1 MRRLTAVLAFVLVAA
16 CGGDT
21 GGVTTT
27 AAGGESTTTSV
38 STTAPA
44 ETTTTTTTIAVATG
58 PLRGFSISPQDSSAE
73 AFAGFL
79 ELVEES
85 STLLEW
91 VGDGFEWAD
100 DPGTPDITIQLAA
113 QAGVEPIT
121 IGGWVRTEDGSL
133 LRPLDETNF
142 ETYVEAARGYAG
154 EHSPRYM
161 GFGVEIDTHWREFP
175 DQWERS
181 TELFDA
187 VAAAI
192 HEASPDTHV
201 FVVFQ
206 LERLRGMQGGLF
218 GGENSD
224 DLAAW
229 HLLDDFPEA
238 DLIGFTTYPGIVF
251 ESPAD
256 IPDDYY
262 TSIAGHTSKPVI
274 FSEMGWHA
282 GGDFGPWSGSEEH
295 QAEFVE
301 RFPALIDGLDVEF
314 YTWSFLFDQPVPGVF
329 GTMGL
334 FTSDGTP
341 RPAWDTWLEMGDGR

>member
-1 MRRLTAVLAFVLVAA
+1 MRRRMALVAILLVSA
-16 CGGDT
+16 CGGET
-21 GGVTTT
+21 SSSTS
-27 AAGGESTTTSV
+27 STTSTGATDTTGV
-38 STTAPA
+38 STTSTTV
-44 ETTTTTTTIAVATG
+44 TTTTTTTTSLPSG

-73 AFAGFL
+73 AFTGFL
-79 ELVEES
+79 ELLAES
-85 STLLEW
+85 SALLEW

-121 IGGWVRTEDGSL
+121 IGGWARTEDGSL
-133 LRPLDETNF
+133 IRPLDDGNF
-142 ETYVEAARGYAG
+142 DMYVEAARGYAAD
-154 EHSPRYM
+154 HTPRYM

-187 VAAAI
+187 VAGAI
-192 HEASPDTHV
+192 HGASADTLV

-218 GGENSD
+218 GGENSE

-251 ESPAD
+251 ESPDD
-256 IPDDYY
+256 IPADYY
-262 TSIAGHTSKPVI
+262 TSIAEHTSKPVL

-295 QAEFVE
+295 QAAFIEL
-301 RFPALIDGLDVEF
+301 FPSLIEGLDVEF
-314 YTWSFLFDQPVPGVF
+314 YTWSFMFDQPIPGVF
-329 GTMGL
+329 ETMGL
-334 FTSDGTP
+334 FTADGTA
-341 RPAWDTWLEMGDGR
+341 RPGWDAWLGLDG

>member
-1 MRRLTAVLAFVLVAA
+1 MRRCAPVLVFVLVAA

-21 GGVTTT
+21 GGATTTTT
-27 AAGGESTTTSV
+27 AADGSATTS
-38 STTAPA
+38 SPTTSAPGS
-44 ETTTTTTTIAVATG
+44 TTTTTVVPAE

-79 ELVEES
+79 QLVEES
-85 STLLEW
+85 STSLEW

-121 IGGWVRTEDGSL
+121 IGGWARTEDGSL
-133 LRPLDETNF
+133 LRPLDEANF
-142 ETYVEAARGYAG
+142 QMYVEAACGYAA

-187 VAAAI
+187 VAHAI
-192 HEASPDTHV
+192 HEASPDTRV

-218 GGENSD
+218 GGENFE

-229 HLLDDFPEA
+229 HLLDDFPDA

-251 ESPAD
+251 ESPDD
-256 IPDDYY
+256 IPADYY
-262 TSIAGHTSKPVI
+262 TSISEHTPKPVV

-301 RFPALIDGLDVEF
+301 RFPSLIEGLDVEF
-314 YTWSFLFDQPVPGVF
+314 YTWSFMFDQPIPGVF
-329 GTMGL
+329 ETMGM
-334 FTSDGTP
+334 FTPDGTP
-341 RPAWDTWLEMGDGR
+341 RPAWDAWLALGNDS